1 MSRLPKIDKKP
12 KNNRS
17 TKFRWVDS
25 QWEKFIDKQKL
36 DAEYIENL
44 ECVISEMTDM
54 EKLEIID
61 QLLDSADR
69 QYNTGAVATGP
80 DQFIHDHGRELEQLI
95 ELDSDNKAEKHF
107 KFLNAIKSVD
117 EASLRGSSRFDLI
130 FTEYVKFWHSFS
142 SSIFDKHKHPK
153 IFNLQMIH

>member
-44 ECVISEMTDM
+44 ECVISEMTDRLKDLGDESWLKSNGM
-54 EKLEIID
+54 ISSKNSNQTEIDFEVTDDKGNGDFKID
-61 QLLDSADR
+61 
-69 QYNTGAVATGP
+69 
-80 DQFIHDHGRELEQLI
+80 
-95 ELDSDNKAEKHF
+95 K
-107 KFLNAIKSVD
+107 
-117 EASLRGSSRFDLI
+117 
-130 FTEYVKFWHSFS
+130 
-142 SSIFDKHKHPK
+142 
-153 IFNLQMIH
+153 